1 MSVTSL
7 EVFVGGKEV
16 ATLTSQDGFEHHLT
30 YRPEARAE
38 DFVSLVMPVRPET
51 WSWPSLHP
59 FFQVNLPEGFLL
71 STLKEQL
78 GPHLGSRPLDLLA
91 VVGRNAIGRVQL
103 AAGGLRTSTAT
114 LDLQELLHGERSVDV
129 FMELLHT
136 YAASGVSGVVPK
148 FLAPEARALFRK
160 GTLKTERHIIKGSS
174 DKLPYLALNEHL
186 GMQVAARSG
195 AAAAHTQVSDDGQ
208 VLVVERFDVTE
219 EGLRLGFEDC
229 CSLLGLP
236 PEDKYNSTW
245 ERIARLITDFV
256 PDSQLAT
263 SREQLALTLLLAYA
277 LGNADCHTK
286 NLALLYSTEND
297 VRLAPVYD
305 MLTIV
310 AYDSYAQNP
319 PGMFVGGRKS
329 WTPGRALGLYL
340 QHLGFEPPQVRELV
354 DRVMQAM
361 SETFPELLYH
371 IRNNAGFAPVGT
383 RMVREWA
390 AGFERLSGYTSI
402 VVPDLL
408 ARAQAEG
415 ITPASAKPRPHKRTG
430 ESPLLGLRGRT
441 RPAS

>member
-1 MSVTSL
+1 MSVTGL
-7 EVFVGGKEV
+7 EVYVGGKEV
-16 ATLTSQDGFEHHLT
+16 ATVTSSDGFEHHLT
-30 YRPEARAE
+30 YRPEATPQ

-59 FFQVNLPEGFLL
+59 FFQVNLPEGILL

-103 AAGGLRTSTAT
+103 ASGGLRTSTAT
-114 LDLQELLHGERSVDV
+114 LDLQELLHGERSMDV

-148 FLAPEARALFRK
+148 FLAPEARAPFRK
-160 GTLKTERHIIKGSS
+160 GSFKTERHIIKGSS
-174 DKLPYLALNEHL
+174 EKLPYLALNEHL

-229 CSLLGLP
+229 CSLLGLA

-256 PDSQLAT
+256 ADSKLAA
-263 SREQLALTLLLAYA
+263 SREQLALALLLTYA

-286 NLALLYSTEND
+286 NLAVIYSNEND
-297 VRLAPVYD
+297 VRLAPIYD

-310 AYDSYAQNP
+310 AYDSYARNP

-329 WTPGRALGLYL
+329 WTPGKALGVFV
-340 QHLGFEPPQVRELV
+340 QHLGFEPPQLRQLV

-361 SETFPELLYH
+361 SETFPELIYH
-371 IRNNAGFAPVGT
+371 IRNTRGFAPVGT
-383 RMVREWA
+383 RMVREWNTGLA
-390 AGFERLSGYTSI
+390 RLAGHTSI

-408 ARAQAEG
+408 ARAEGAG
-415 ITPASAKPRPHKRTG
+415 ITTAEPESRPLERSG
-430 ESPLLGLRGRT
+430 ESQLLGRRGRN
-441 RPAS
+441 RRAS